1 MSKLKFLVKSYE
13 ELSKDELY
21 AILRL
26 RSEVFV
32 VEQTSIYQDVDNKDQ
47 KALHILGTIGGEMIA
62 YARIFDKGHY
72 FKETSIGRVVVQK
85 EQRKHRY
92 GHELL
97 QFSIQ
102 SVEKYFLDTSIK
114 ISAQCYLEAFYMSH
128 GFESKGASYLED
140 GIPHIA
146 MYRS

>member
-1 MSKLKFLVKSYE
+1 M
-13 ELSKDELY
+13 
-21 AILRL
+21 RL

-72 FKETSIGRVVVQK
+72 FKETSIGRVVVQRRNNESTDTDMSYCSFPYK
-85 EQRKHRY
+85 VLK
-92 GHELL
+92 
-97 QFSIQ
+97 
-102 SVEKYFLDTSIK
+102 KYFLDTSIK